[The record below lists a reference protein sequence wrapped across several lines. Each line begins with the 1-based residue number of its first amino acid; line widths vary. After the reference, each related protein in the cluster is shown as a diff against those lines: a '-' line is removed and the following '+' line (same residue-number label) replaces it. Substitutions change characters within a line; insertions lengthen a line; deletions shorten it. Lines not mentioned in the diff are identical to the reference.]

1 MGCIFFSLIVGICL
15 LDSFF
20 FLLCVCDAAKMR
32 TWTVGG
38 GEFAKKKERMM
49 ADVTTD
55 DGGLRRAYTRSVP
68 AVLRPLCLLEKS
80 MRDVQ
85 VQWEEIIE
93 GVTVEDVSLSSG
105 RAAMLRVER
114 LASQLKAI
122 KQELMPRLGH
132 FSHQEEDSEQ
142 PFLRYCSCAART
154 TVNEDNSTCD
164 VADGEQTQAVR
175 LAARVWVWCVC
186 VGTIMNDM
194 ELLSTSLSF
203 AASTCLLDKFT
214 EEVRLTEGST
224 FFLGKDEG
232 VAFPLS
238 DGDLLLACQL
248 LYHLFTG
255 DDAAA
260 EIICHRVLSLIDEC
274 EERDDGKE
282 CKGCILSRL
291 VRIAECVAA
300 EDYGALQLLMKADFF
315 TGVDTSCSLPPL
327 IIFFTQM
334 MLDTVVHRQLV
345 QGCFQNVWRP
355 VINVDRPARD
365 ESPSVPLQAMT
376 TSPFASSR
384 LSFTTKR
391 RLMAC
396 CTVFRESL
404 PPRVSWPIP
413 EDLMDRCF
421 RMGF

>member
-1 MGCIFFSLIVGICL
+1 MTA
-15 LDSFF
+15 
-20 FLLCVCDAAKMR
+20 DAR
-32 TWTVGG
+32 
-38 GEFAKKKERMM
+38 
-49 ADVTTD
+49 TD
-55 DGGLRRAYTRSVP
+55 DGGLRRAYTRSMP
-68 AVLRPLCLLEKS
+68 AVPRPLWLLEES

-93 GVTVEDVSLSSG
+93 GVMVEDVSFSSV
-105 RAAMLRVER
+105 RAAVLHVER

-122 KQELMPRLGH
+122 KQELMPRLSH
-132 FSHQEEDSEQ
+132 FSQKEEDSEQ
-142 PFLRYCSCAART
+142 PFLRYCSCAAKP
-154 TVNEDNSTCD
+154 TVNGDNSICD
-164 VADGEQTQAVR
+164 LAQGEQTQAAR
-175 LAARVWVWCVC
+175 LAARVWVWGVC
-186 VGTIMNDM
+186 VGTIMNDL

-203 AASTCLLDKFT
+203 AASTCLLEKFA
-214 EEVRLTEGST
+214 EEVRLTEAST

-232 VAFPLS
+232 VASPLS
-238 DGDLLLACQL
+238 DSDLLLACQL

-260 EIICHRVLSLIDEC
+260 EIICHRVLSLIDDC

-282 CKGCILSRL
+282 CRGCILSRL

-300 EDYGALQLLMKADFF
+300 EDYGALQVLMKVDFF
-315 TGVDTSCSLPPL
+315 TGVDTLCSLPPL

-365 ESPSVPLQAMT
+365 ESPSVPSEAMMN
-376 TSPFASSR
+376 SFCSSSR

-391 RLMAC
+391 RLMTC
-396 CTVFRESL
+396 CAVFRESL
-404 PPRVSWPIP
+404 PPRVPWPIP

-421 RMGF
+421 RMGL